1 MVYRGPRRV
10 CGEGWGVES
19 GEHLVKRTG
28 FGALLTWVQ
37 AGSTTC
43 QLSLSFLMGKMRVVI
58 APLSGSHCEGLT
70 WLIA

>member
-43 QLSLSFLMGKMRVVI
+43 QLSLSFLICKVGMTLYYV
-58 APLSGSHCEGLT
+58 ALSSL
-70 WLIA
+70 